1 MVIDENFAVV
11 VHSDKLEP
19 DEILREIKI
28 TEKNTSPRLRILI
41 DDDEFIRF
49 LRIPIVLSF
58 VLGKVQKLDE
68 IYENTVKKN
77 PRI

>member
-1 MVIDENFAVV
+1 MKFCEK
-11 VHSDKLEP
+11 SKLPKKTHHP
-19 DEILREIKI
+19 DFGFSL
-28 TEKNTSPRLRILI
+28 